1 MNMFRDWDQLVFIYI
16 LNVRKYLVTE
26 YLKLG
31 ELGCKLGSNSSRCS
45 RQINHFRL
53 NFIFV
58 LACMIQYTRTRVVQ
72 HRILNILCKKYLIM
86 NSNFCFLTQYR
97 VLRRLFKCSNW
108 TIISSAKFCVS
119 AALPIS
125 MYSYLW
131 IWHLYL
137 PKQKTSDIH
146 NFVKM
151 SQRKASSLLR

>member
-58 LACMIQYTRTRVVQ
+58 LACMIQYTRTRVVPTSIQ
-72 HRILNILCKKYLIM
+72 NRILNILGKKYLIM
-86 NSNFCFLTQYR
+86 NSNFFFSHNIEYFD
-97 VLRRLFKCSNW
+97 VCSNW

-151 SQRKASSLLR
+151 S

>member
-31 ELGCKLGSNSSRCS
+31 ELGCKLGSISSRCS

-72 HRILNILCKKYLIM
+72 HRILNILGKKYLIM

-97 VLRRLFKCSNW
+97 VLRRLFKLNNYFKCKILCQRCVANFNVF
-108 TIISSAKFCVS
+108 IS
-119 AALPIS
+119 L
-125 MYSYLW
+125 
-131 IWHLYL
+131 
-137 PKQKTSDIH
+137 DIAPL
-146 NFVKM
+146 FT
-151 SQRKASSLLR
+151 

>member
-1 MNMFRDWDQLVFIYI
+1 MNMFRDWDQLVFIYIYI

-72 HRILNILCKKYLIM
+72 HRILNILGKKYLIM

-97 VLRRLFKCSNW
+97 VLRRLFKLNNYFKCKILCQRCVANFNVF
-108 TIISSAKFCVS
+108 IS
-119 AALPIS
+119 L
-125 MYSYLW
+125 
-131 IWHLYL
+131 
-137 PKQKTSDIH
+137 DIAPL
-146 NFVKM
+146 FT
-151 SQRKASSLLR
+151 

>member
-72 HRILNILCKKYLIM
+72 HRILNILGKKYLIM

-97 VLRRLFKCSNW
+97 VLRRLFKLNNYFKCKILCQRCVANFNVHVF
-108 TIISSAKFCVS
+108 ISLDMAPLF
-119 AALPIS
+119 
-125 MYSYLW
+125 
-131 IWHLYL
+131 
-137 PKQKTSDIH
+137 T
-146 NFVKM
+146 
-151 SQRKASSLLR
+151 

>member
-1 MNMFRDWDQLVFIYI
+1 MNMFRDWDQLVFICI

-72 HRILNILCKKYLIM
+72 HRILNILGKKYLIM

-97 VLRRLFKCSNW
+97 VLRRLFKLNNYFKCKILCQSCVANFNVF
-108 TIISSAKFCVS
+108 IS
-119 AALPIS
+119 L
-125 MYSYLW
+125 
-131 IWHLYL
+131 
-137 PKQKTSDIH
+137 DIAPL
-146 NFVKM
+146 FT
-151 SQRKASSLLR
+151 

>member
-26 YLKLG
+26 YFKLG

-58 LACMIQYTRTRVVQ
+58 MACMIQYNRTRVVH
-72 HRILNILCKKYLIM
+72 HRILNILGKKYLIM

-97 VLRRLFKCSNW
+97 VLRRLFKLNNYFKCKILYQRCVANFNVF
-108 TIISSAKFCVS
+108 IS
-119 AALPIS
+119 L
-125 MYSYLW
+125 
-131 IWHLYL
+131 
-137 PKQKTSDIH
+137 DIAPL
-146 NFVKM
+146 FT
-151 SQRKASSLLR
+151 

>member
-72 HRILNILCKKYLIM
+72 HRILNILGKKYLIM
-86 NSNFCFLTQYR
+86 NSSFCFLTQYR
-97 VLRRLFKCSNW
+97 VLRRLLKLNNYFKCKILYQRCVANFNVF
-108 TIISSAKFCVS
+108 IS
-119 AALPIS
+119 L
-125 MYSYLW
+125 
-131 IWHLYL
+131 
-137 PKQKTSDIH
+137 DIAPL
-146 NFVKM
+146 FT
-151 SQRKASSLLR
+151 

>member
-16 LNVRKYLVTE
+16 LNVRKYSVTE

-58 LACMIQYTRTRVVQ
+58 LACMIQYTRTRVGPTSIQ
-72 HRILNILCKKYLIM
+72 HRILILGKEYLIM

-97 VLRRLFKCSNW
+97 VLRRLFKLNNYFKCN
-108 TIISSAKFCVS
+108 CVC
-119 AALPIS
+119 ALLPIS
-125 MYSYLW
+125 MYWYLW
-131 IWHLYL
+131 ISHLYL
-137 PKQKTSDIH
+137 HKQKTSYIH

-151 SQRKASSLLR
+151 S

>member
-53 NFIFV
+53 NLIFV

-72 HRILNILCKKYLIM
+72 HRILNILGKKYLIM

-97 VLRRLFKCSNW
+97 VLRRLFKLNNYFKCKILCQRCVANFNVF
-108 TIISSAKFCVS
+108 ISLDMTPLF
-119 AALPIS
+119 
-125 MYSYLW
+125 
-131 IWHLYL
+131 
-137 PKQKTSDIH
+137 T
-146 NFVKM
+146 
-151 SQRKASSLLR
+151 